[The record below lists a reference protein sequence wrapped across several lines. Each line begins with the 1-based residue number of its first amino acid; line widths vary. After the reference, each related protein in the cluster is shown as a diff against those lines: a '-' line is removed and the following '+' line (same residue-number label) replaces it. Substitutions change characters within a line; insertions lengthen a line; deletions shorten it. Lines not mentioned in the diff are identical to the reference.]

1 MKRLR
6 NESADIVINLANI
19 YPVSFRYVWQ
29 SSFLWLVLLGLLG
42 ALAFGINAAVADPT
56 FLTYSNG
63 ALIASTILVAF
74 GVIVK
79 TIYGMLYRQTYFY
92 GIEGRHF
99 VISKGILLKQ
109 RRSCP
114 FNHITDFYIGRSLV
128 DFIFGLYYLEVRTP
142 ALDHGNAGKIDGL
155 TFGAATALQNY
166 LTDLLNEG
174 DLRSRPAETDY
185 REHRKFPERVAPF
198 ETHLH

>member
-1 MKRLR
+1 MWIL
-6 NESADIVINLANI
+6 L
-19 YPVSFRYVWQ
+19 
-29 SSFLWLVLLGLLG
+29 LCLLGSV
-42 ALAFGINAAVADPT
+42 ALGINATVTDPT
-56 FLTYSNG
+56 VLTYSNG
-63 ALIASTILVAF
+63 ALIASGIFVAF

-92 GIEGRHF
+92 GIDGRHF

-142 ALDHGNAGKIDGL
+142 AFDHGEAGKIDGL
-155 TFGAATALQNY
+155 SFEAATALQNY
-166 LTDLLNEG
+166 LTDLLDDGEAAN
-174 DLRSRPAETDY
+174 RQAETA
-185 REHRKFPERVAPF
+185 RRKHQKFADNVVPL